1 MRFRLVP
8 KSVTLNDLERRNGS
22 YFFVILPNLVVS
34 KAHCTNVV
42 DKAITIDNLR
52 LLCLLVNVCKRI
64 ARRPLYKFKTLC
76 AARTTCLYELSIGTE
91 IGDLEWPWTAKWSL
105 FCVILPNLVASGAHC
120 VKVIGKAITMDNLRL
135 LCLVVNVCRDAMC
148 LCFFHTI
155 SQNRISQKRC
165 SYKHQTW
172 HRNVPRRSPEIR
184 VFWVQKVKGQGHKSQ
199 KHCRRGSSHCCECW
213 LLLASP
219 SGSLW
224 WTRLSHFCQTELGAD
239 PINSQRL

>member
-1 MRFRLVP
+1 
-8 KSVTLNDLERRNGS
+8 LNDFERRNGS

-34 KAHCTNVV
+34 EAHCTNVV
-42 DKAITIDNLR
+42 DKAITMDNLR
-52 LLCLLVNVCKRI
+52 LLCLLVNVCKGI

-148 LCFFHTI
+148 LCFSHDI
-155 SQNRISQKRC
+155 SKPNISKKMQLQTPNLTQKC
-165 SYKHQTW
+165 STKIPG
-172 HRNVPRRSPEIR
+172 NSCVLGS
-184 VFWVQKVKGQGHKSQ
+184 KGQRSRSQ
-199 KHCRRGSSHCCECW
+199 VTKTLPAWVFALLWVLAASSITF
-213 LLLASP
+213 
-219 SGSLW
+219 G
-224 WTRLSHFCQTELGAD
+224 
-239 PINSQRL
+239 